1 MNFKYFD
8 VYRDEKQI
16 LAYNLSF
23 KKCHVGLESSKPNSG
38 PKNNTFWFYEDE
50 KHTKNYAG
58 ANFELFDIYWDK
70 KYFSQKSFFRE
81 RRLPNFKVK
90 VRRKTWPT
98 KERPPVEVLNQ
109 TQNLFDFGF
118 LYIIWVHRENNLIKF
133 LL

>member
-58 ANFELFDIYWDK
+58 ANFELFDIYRDEK
-70 KYFSQKSFFRE
+70 HILAIFFFYQKYVFPFWPLVSQSFMSE
-81 RRLPNFKVK
+81 MHLY
-90 VRRKTWPT
+90 
-98 KERPPVEVLNQ
+98 
-109 TQNLFDFGF
+109 
-118 LYIIWVHRENNLIKF
+118 YIIVF
-133 LL
+133 YFF